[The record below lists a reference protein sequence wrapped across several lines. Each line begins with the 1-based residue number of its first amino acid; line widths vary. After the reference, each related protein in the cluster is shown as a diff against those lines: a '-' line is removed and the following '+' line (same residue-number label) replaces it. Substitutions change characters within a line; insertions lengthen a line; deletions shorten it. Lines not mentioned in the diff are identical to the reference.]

1 MSVGIMESLFHKT
14 EDEYLQCKNNIFE
27 ELINFVY
34 LSEDIKKFHIMIV
47 QYQDA
52 PFKNLQFIHTIEHI
66 LSALLF
72 EQNII
77 RDNIN
82 KLKLQLKECKKI
94 IKEQRKNLNE

>member
-1 MSVGIMESLFHKT
+1 MDMREIISKLETIKT

-52 PFKNLQFIHTIEHI
+52 PFKNLQFI
-66 LSALLF
+66 
-72 EQNII
+72 
-77 RDNIN
+77 
-82 KLKLQLKECKKI
+82 KM
-94 IKEQRKNLNE
+94 NLISRF

>member
-27 ELINFVY
+27 ELINFVH

-52 PFKNLQFIHTIEHI
+52 PFKNLQFIHTVENI

-72 EQNII
+72 EQNVI
-77 RDNIN
+77 RDNIT
-82 KLKLQLKECKKI
+82 KLKLKLKECKKI